1 MRTLVDIPDDVIANL
16 DALAQQ
22 NKRSRAAEVREALS
36 NHVRDRSRNDW
47 IAKGA
52 GYWKHR
58 NDIGDG
64 LEYQERVR
72 NSRDPL
78 S

>member
-1 MRTLVDIPDDVIANL
+1 MRTLVDIPDDVVANL

-36 NHVRDRSRNDW
+36 NHVRDRTRNDW

-52 GYWKHR
+52 GFWKHR
-58 NDIGDG
+58 TDIVDG
-64 LEYQERVR
+64 LEYQEKIR
-72 NSRDPL
+72 NSREPL

>member
-1 MRTLVDIPDDVIANL
+1 MRTLVDIPDDVVAHL
-16 DALAQQ
+16 DALARQ
-22 NKRSRAAEVREALS
+22 NKRSRAAEVRDALS
-36 NHVRDRSRNDW
+36 HHVRDRTRNDW

-58 NDIGDG
+58 TDIVDG
-64 LEYQERVR
+64 LDYQDKVR

>member
-1 MRTLVDIPDDVIANL
+1 MRTLVDIPDDVIAHL

-22 NKRSRAAEVREALS
+22 NKRSRAAEVRDALS
-36 NHVRDRSRNDW
+36 NHVRDRTRNDW

-52 GYWKHR
+52 GYWEHR
-58 NDIGDG
+58 TDIGDG
-64 LEYQERVR
+64 LAYQDRIR

>member
-1 MRTLVDIPDDVIANL
+1 MRTLVDIPDDVIAFL
-16 DALAQQ
+16 DALALQ

-36 NHVRDRSRNDW
+36 NHVRDRTRNDW

-52 GYWKHR
+52 GLWKHR
-58 NDIGDG
+58 TDIVDG
-64 LEYQERVR
+64 LEYQEKVR